1 MRPRAAGVILL
12 VALLLSLLADCAI
25 RQTLAEEPRSR
36 VEADQRYFE
45 GLRSRG
51 LYSLAETAGLNLLQ
65 RTTLSPAQRAE
76 LAVELSRTFAAHAAQ
91 VESDAEQQELY
102 ERSREAV
109 LSLLESTPDHPSRL
123 LLIAQSLFVAAGE
136 VELLRWRYELTP
148 EDSLRSRAAK
158 LAAAAVPALEQLSET
173 LTAELK
179 KAARAPDAV
188 LTPARMRSLERHV
201 RFHLARLRI
210 NLAHFLPPQS
220 PDRAEALNQAEQALR
235 RLAGGFHGEDITWQS
250 QLSLIETMRLK
261 GDFSAAAR
269 MIDALQQDAPPA
281 AILDDAVAEQ
291 AELRLAEG
299 KPADAADL
307 IRTHRV
313 PPRELNGR
321 LTALLV
327 QSLQELSELMQAKNE
342 PALADE
348 LLAEAHQ
355 LTDRL
360 GQREPGYWL
369 LRCRQIL
376 SEADAARQYGP
387 VAGPLMRS
395 AANDAAAG
403 RIEAAVA
410 GYIQAFRAAAS
421 DGLLDAAVEA
431 GRAAAALHIRQQ
443 QYEPA
448 AELLSEV
455 LRAASAHPKAVELD
469 LLRAVVLGLSW
480 QQHPD
485 QTHRERYTAALQAHR
500 EQFPSA
506 PSAGEAT
513 WLLAELEET
522 RRQSSAAIK
531 LYAAIPAG
539 HPRYPGAQVAIAR
552 CGETVIL
559 RLRELQQPS
568 TEWEAA
574 IIDRL
579 VPSLKPVLQLPSSEP
594 LTMEQAELLLRTAR
608 LLLIR
613 TQPNY
618 ASADQLLARLLA
630 EPRPDDPALAQRL
643 TALQQTATGLRV
655 ISLAAQGQSDAA
667 AQLIQQF
674 SFNQDRSTLP
684 VDLLNGL
691 NSAART
697 LDAPA
702 RQRTGEL
709 QLLLLDRLE
718 MPAEPG
724 RRDAYLRAKLEACE
738 LAGRSQEAADV
749 CLALLQTSPQDTVLL
764 KKAATLRALSSR
776 PEDQRQAR
784 DLWQRLES
792 RLKSGSAE
800 WQEARLHVIQL
811 DVQQGKV
818 DDARKLLKVT
828 RLLSPEPATPELK
841 AAFEDLERQLQPD
854 GAKR

>member
-1 MRPRAAGVILL
+1 MRPRPARVVLL
-12 VALLLSLLADCAI
+12 VALLQSLLIDCAA
-25 RQTLAEEPRSR
+25 RQTQADEPRTR

-45 GLRSRG
+45 GLRARG
-51 LYSLAETAGLNLLQ
+51 LYSLAETAGLNQLQ
-65 RTTLSPAQRAE
+65 RTTLTPAQRAE

-109 LSLLESTPDHPSRL
+109 LSLLEIAPDHPSRL

-136 VELLRWRYELTP
+136 MELLRWRYELAP
-148 EDSLRSRAAK
+148 EDSLRNRAVK
-158 LAAAAVPALEQLSET
+158 LAAVAVPPLEQLSET

-179 KAARAPDAV
+179 KTARPPDAV
-188 LTPARMRSLERHV
+188 LTPVRMRSLERHV

-210 NLAHFLPPQS
+210 NLARFFPPQS
-220 PDRAEALNQAEQALR
+220 PDRAEALNQAELALR

-250 QLSLIETMRLK
+250 QLSLIETTRLK

-269 MIDALQQDAPPA
+269 MIDALRQDAPPP
-281 AILDDAVAEQ
+281 AILDEAVAEQ
-291 AELRLAEG
+291 AELLLAEH

-307 IRTHRV
+307 VRTHRA

-327 QSLQELSELMQAKNE
+327 QSLQQLSELMQAQEKV
-342 PALADE
+342 ALADE

-360 GQREPGYWL
+360 SRREPGYWL
-369 LRCRQIL
+369 LRCRRLL
-376 SEADAARQYGP
+376 SEADADRQYGP
-387 VAGPLMRS
+387 VAGPLMRT
-395 AANDAAAG
+395 AAGHAAAG
-403 RIEAAVA
+403 RIDQAVA
-410 GYIQAFRAAAS
+410 AYSQAFRAAADEGS
-421 DGLLDAAVEA
+421 LEAAVEA
-431 GRAAAALHIRQQ
+431 GRAAAALLIRQQ

-448 AELLSEV
+448 AELLGEV
-455 LRAASAHPKAVELD
+455 LRATSAHPKAAELD

-480 QQHPD
+480 QQQPD
-485 QTHRERYTAALQAHR
+485 QVHRERYTAALQSHR

-506 PSAGEAT
+506 PSAGEAA

-539 HPRYPGAQVAIAR
+539 HPRYPAAQAAIAR

-574 IIDRL
+574 IINRL
-579 VPSLKPVLQLPSSEP
+579 VPSVTSILQSSSSGT
-594 LTMEQAELLLRTAR
+594 LTLEQAELLLRTAR

-613 TQPNY
+613 TQPDY
-618 ASADQLLARLLA
+618 ASADPLLARLLA
-630 EPRPDDPALAQRL
+630 EPSVDDPAQAQRL

-674 SFNQDRSTLP
+674 AASQDRSTLP

-697 LDAPA
+697 LDEPA

-709 QLLLLDRLE
+709 QLLLLSRLE
-718 MPAEPG
+718 TPVEPA
-724 RRDAYLRAKLEACE
+724 RRDAFLRAKLEACE
-738 LAGRSQEAADV
+738 LAGRSQEAAEV
-749 CLALLQTSPQDTVLL
+749 CLALLQTAPQDTILL
-764 KKAATLRALSSR
+764 KKAATLRASSSR
-776 PEDQRQAR
+776 ADDQRQAR

-811 DVQQGKV
+811 DAQQGKV

-828 RLLSPEPATPELK
+828 RLLSPEPATPALK
-841 AAFEDLERQLQPD
+841 AAYEDLERQLQSD
-854 GAKR
+854 GTKR

>member
-1 MRPRAAGVILL
+1 MRPRPAGVILL
-12 VALLLSLLADCAI
+12 MALLLSLLIDCTA
-25 RQTLAEEPRSR
+25 RQTQAEEPRSR

-65 RTTLSPAQRAE
+65 RTTVTPPQRAE

-109 LSLLESTPDHPSRL
+109 LSLLAEAPDHPSRL

-158 LAAAAVPALEQLSET
+158 LAATAVPALEQLSET

-179 KAARAPDAV
+179 KTAQASDAV

-210 NLAHFLPPQS
+210 NLAYFFPPQA

-269 MIDALQQDAPPA
+269 MIDALRQDAPPP

-291 AELRLAEG
+291 AELLLAEG
-299 KPADAADL
+299 KPADAADR
-307 IRTHRV
+307 IRTHRA
-313 PPRELNGR
+313 PSRELNGR

-327 QSLQELSELMQAKNE
+327 QSLQELSELMRAKKE
-342 PALADE
+342 LPLADE

-369 LRCRQIL
+369 LRCRRRL
-376 SEADAARQYGP
+376 SEANAARQYGP

-395 AANDAAAG
+395 AAGDAAAG
-403 RIEAAVA
+403 HIDEAVA
-410 GYIQAFRAAAS
+410 AYSQAFRAAAS
-421 DGLLDAAVEA
+421 DGSLDAAVEA
-431 GRAAAALHIRQQ
+431 GRAAASLLIRQQ

-448 AELLSEV
+448 AELLSEI
-455 LRAASAHPKAVELD
+455 LRTAGAHPKAAELD

-485 QTHRERYTAALQAHR
+485 QAHRERYTDALQAHR

-539 HPRYPGAQVAIAR
+539 HPRYPAALVAIAR

-568 TEWEAA
+568 AEWEAA

-579 VPSLKPVLQLPSSEP
+579 VPSVKPILKSASSGP

-613 TQPNY
+613 IQPDY
-618 ASADQLLARLLA
+618 ASADQLLARLLS
-630 EPRPDDPALAQRL
+630 EPPPDAPAQSQRL

-674 SFNQDRSTLP
+674 SSSQDRNVLP
-684 VDLLNGL
+684 MDLLNGL

-697 LDAPA
+697 LDASA

-709 QLLLLDRLE
+709 QLLLLNRLE
-718 MPAEPG
+718 TPVEPD
-724 RRDAYLRAKLEACE
+724 RRNAFLRAKLEACE

-749 CLALLQTSPQDTVLL
+749 CLALLQTAPQDNVLL

-776 PEDQRQAR
+776 AEDQQQAR

-811 DVQQGKV
+811 DVQQGQV
-818 DDARKLLKVT
+818 DDARKLLKIT
-828 RLLSPEPATPELK
+828 RLLSPEPATPALK
-841 AAFEDLERQLQPD
+841 AAYEDLERQLQFN
-854 GAKR
+854 GANR